1 MALGN
6 YKIKVVPVLDTASL
20 HKQLDGAGVG
30 TNLKKAGA
38 SAGESYSRGLFGA
51 IKERAKYSIANT
63 LIYGSINAMKDMVA
77 NVRELDKAQVELRK
91 VTTLSGQSLKD
102 FTNEAYQM
110 GSKVAKTGT
119 EIVQA
124 STEFAK
130 MGYDPK
136 QALGLSELASRFQN
150 IADTEISAA
159 ESAKFINSQLK
170 AFGKTDS
177 LQKFTGDFEKAQHVI
192 DATNEV

>member
-77 NVRELDKAQVELRK
+77 NVRELDKAQVELKK
-91 VTTLSGQSLKD
+91 VTDLSGRSLEKY
-102 FTNEAYQM
+102 TEQAYKM
-110 GSKVAKTGT
+110 SGAVAKTGT
-119 EIVQA
+119 EIIQA
-124 STEFAK
+124 ST
-130 MGYDPK
+130 
-136 QALGLSELASRFQN
+136 
-150 IADTEISAA
+150 
-159 ESAKFINSQLK
+159 
-170 AFGKTDS
+170 
-177 LQKFTGDFEKAQHVI
+177 
-192 DATNEV
+192 